1 MFCSICR
8 LQSSRTACF
17 GLAFFSEMLYSKY
30 VCVDNETIIGDYMD
44 CKDFERLIP
53 DFIGEKLDFLTLER
67 IRAHMD
73 HCENCKEELVIQF
86 LVSEAM
92 QRLEEGD
99 AFDLQGELDH
109 RLFEAK
115 RKVRFHKVFL
125 RVGLCLEILVALA
138 VIGAAV
144 WILL

>member
-1 MFCSICR
+1 
-8 LQSSRTACF
+8 
-17 GLAFFSEMLYSKY
+17 
-30 VCVDNETIIGDYMD
+30 MD

-53 DFIGEKLDFLTLER
+53 DFNGEKLDFLTLER
-67 IRAHMD
+67 FRAHMD